1 MAKKTEF
8 QERIKSFEKSIVK
21 EIVQDREFNF
31 TDSEIDSVIDL
42 ANGLTKIAELMGAKK
57 EMDRMKNWL
66 TF

>member
-42 ANGLTKIAELMGAKK
+42 ANGLTKMAELMGAKK
-57 EMDRMKNWL
+57 EMDRMKSWL

>member
-21 EIVQDREFNF
+21 EIIQDREFDF

-42 ANGLTKIAELMGAKK
+42 ANGLAKIAELMGAKK

>member
-42 ANGLTKIAELMGAKK
+42 ANGLTKLAELMEAKK

>member
-21 EIVQDREFNF
+21 EIVQDREFDF

>member
-42 ANGLTKIAELMGAKK
+42 ANGLTKIAELMEAKK
-57 EMDRMKNWL
+57 EMDRMKSWL

>member
-57 EMDRMKNWL
+57 EMDRMNNWL

>member
-31 TDSEIDSVIDL
+31 TDSEIDSVTDL
-42 ANGLTKIAELMGAKK
+42 ANGLTKLAELMEAKK
-57 EMDRMKNWL
+57 EMDRMKKWL
-66 TF
+66 TI

>member
-42 ANGLTKIAELMGAKK
+42 ANGLTKIAELMEAKK

>member
-42 ANGLTKIAELMGAKK
+42 VNGLTKMAELMGAKK

-66 TF
+66 AF

>member
-31 TDSEIDSVIDL
+31 TDSEIDSVTDF
-42 ANGLTKIAELMGAKK
+42 ANGLTKLAELMEAKK

>member
-31 TDSEIDSVIDL
+31 TDSEIESVIDL
-42 ANGLTKIAELMGAKK
+42 ANGLTKIAELMEAKK

>member
-57 EMDRMKNWL
+57 EMDRMKSWL

>member
-21 EIVQDREFNF
+21 EIVQDREFSF

>member
-21 EIVQDREFNF
+21 EIIQDREFDF

-42 ANGLTKIAELMGAKK
+42 ANGLTKIAELMEAKK

>member
-31 TDSEIDSVIDL
+31 TDSEIESVIDL
-42 ANGLTKIAELMGAKK
+42 ANGLTKIAELMEAKK

-66 TF
+66 RF

>member
-21 EIVQDREFNF
+21 EIVQDREFIF